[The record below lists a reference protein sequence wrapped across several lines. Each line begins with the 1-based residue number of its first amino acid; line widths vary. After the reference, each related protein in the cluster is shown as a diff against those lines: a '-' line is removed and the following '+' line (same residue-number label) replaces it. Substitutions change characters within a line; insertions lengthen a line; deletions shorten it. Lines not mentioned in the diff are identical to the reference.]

1 MKFESLLAR
10 RYIFSQKRHSLL
22 TICSIM
28 IAVALMTMLF
38 STFTTALGI
47 TRDLLYDQA
56 PYHVMFT
63 DVTREQAAEIRHMN
77 QVGSAE
83 LVEKPHGGYAVQVL
97 FNTYIDSE
105 ETFLQNMISHIKLN
119 AEFLP
124 NGGYT
129 GMDINSALMSF
140 DQINLQGKYNTA
152 CFFAMF
158 FIFVI
163 FFALALRL
171 VIDTTFEVSAKERE
185 RQFGVLQSV
194 GATPKQIVRI
204 VTVEGMML
212 CCVGVPLG
220 IGAGLLLTFAAYKAI
235 LSTGVAENM
244 LTPEKVE
251 KIVHLHIN
259 PVMTVLAGVVGLAWV
274 FFSAYGTGLRIIKM
288 SPVEAITARA
298 KTVKK
303 VKKHTLLSLF
313 FGWTG
318 KVASRNARRNRKRF
332 AITVLALTISMTL
345 FATVSSITNLAER
358 VVDQIMCGYD
368 EFGVFM
374 PDFSL
379 TIDMAPD
386 EAMQSPTAF
395 AEGIKLL
402 EDTGFFKNFDHIIQK
417 RVKLHDEAVEEDKRP
432 TVHVYYVSRTSYQ
445 RLFGEKPE
453 ISYDELTKQG
463 GGVLLDN
470 GRGVLPLDTKNVTA
484 DVQRCQEITREEYE
498 KRYQAAYDKIKKED
512 PKRINEGAKRQ
523 ITVEYTGNAHYI
535 PNNRFDWDS
544 DKLDGIFYEIVDET
558 TDYKIV
564 GSMRRGADQ
573 QKNPYDENMVTMGEK
588 WTPLILTEDTW
599 LSGDW
604 EIYGISENKWSTGC
618 VNCNLS
624 KDEDYPAAKQF
635 LTEHGDMFGYH
646 PDDIDN
652 YYFVDMYG
660 QQKKIRSLLAAEHI
674 GLMFILVMIAL
685 IAIVNMVN
693 IVSTGIL
700 NRKSELA
707 AMQCV
712 GMTRGQMYKLAAIE
726 CLQFTLWAAIAA
738 TLLCLLLFFGTMFMM
753 QWIEVIESRSEFVLA
768 LSEPLIKVW
777 IASIFAFFC
786 AIAASLIPLRK
797 MQQEPLVEQIRSVE

>member
-163 FFALALRL
+163 FFALSLRL

-259 PVMTVLAGVVGLAWV
+259 PVMTVLAGIVGIAWV

-386 EAMQSPTAF
+386 EPIQSPTAF

-432 TVHVYYVSRTSYQ
+432 TVHVYYVSRTTYQ
-445 RLFGEKPE
+445 RMFGDKPE
-453 ISYDELTKQG
+453 ISYDELTKSG

-470 GRGVLPLDTKNVTA
+470 GRSDLPSDAKSVTV
-484 DVQRCQEITREEYE
+484 DVQRCQEITQEEYE
-498 KRYQAAYDKIKKED
+498 KRYAEGVEIMKKER
-512 PKRINEGAKRQ
+512 PKDNFDSGRSLAAQ
-523 ITVEYTGNAHYI
+523 YAGNAHCI
-535 PNNRFDWDS
+535 PKDRMDWDNIE
-544 DKLDGIFYEIVDET
+544 GGYFYEIIQET
-558 TDYKIV
+558 AGYQIA
-564 GSMRRGADQ
+564 GSMRLAADQ
-573 QKNPYDENMVTMGEK
+573 EENSYAQDNTPMAEK
-588 WTPLILTEDTW
+588 WTALVLTEDTW

-604 EIYGISENKWSTGC
+604 EIFGIGENKWSTGL

-652 YYFVDMYG
+652 YDFVDMYG
-660 QQKKIRSLLAAEHI
+660 QQKKLRSLIAAEHI

-712 GMTRGQMYKLAAIE
+712 GMTRGQMYKLAVIE
-726 CLQFTLWAAIAA
+726 CLQFTLWAAVAA

-753 QWIEVIESRSEFVLA
+753 EWIEVIESRSEFVLA

>member
-83 LVEKPHGGYAVQVL
+83 LVEKPHGGYSVQVM
-97 FNTYIDSE
+97 FNSYIDDESA
-105 ETFLQNMISHIKLN
+105 FIKSMIEHLHLN
-119 AEFLP
+119 AEYPEFGAPRGLAV
-124 NGGYT
+124 N
-129 GMDINSALMSF
+129 DALMAF
-140 DQINLQGKYNTA
+140 DQVNLRGKYNTA
-152 CFFAMF
+152 CYFAMF

-163 FFALALRL
+163 FFALSLRL

-259 PVMTVLAGVVGLAWV
+259 PVMTVLAGIVGIAWV

-345 FATVSSITNLAER
+345 FATVSSITNLAEKY
-358 VVDQIMCGYD
+358 VDEIMCGYD

-374 PDFSL
+374 PDFAL

-395 AEGIKLL
+395 AEGIKML
-402 EDTGFFKNFDHIIQK
+402 EDTGYFKNFDHIIPK
-417 RVKLHDEAVEEDKRP
+417 RVKLHDEAVEEGDRQ
-432 TVHVYYVSRTSYQ
+432 TLFVYYVSRTSYQ
-445 RLFGEKPE
+445 RLFGDKPE
-453 ISYDELTKQG
+453 ISYDELTKSG

-470 GRGVLPLDTKNVTA
+470 GLGILPLDTKNVTV
-484 DVQRCQEITREEYE
+484 DVQRCQEITQEEYE
-498 KRYQAAYDKIKKED
+498 KRYAEGVAIMKEGD
-512 PKRINEGAKRQ
+512 PKGNFDSTRSISA
-523 ITVEYTGNAHYI
+523 EYAGNAHCI
-535 PNNRFDWDS
+535 PKDRMNWENI
-544 DKLDGIFYEIVDET
+544 DGGFFYEIIDET
-558 TDYKIV
+558 ADYKIV

-573 QKNPYDENMVTMGEK
+573 GKNPYEENMVTVSEK

-604 EIYGISENKWSTGC
+604 EIFGINENKWSTGC
-618 VNCNLS
+618 VNCNLT

-635 LTEHGDMFGYH
+635 LTEHGDMFGYY

-652 YYFVDMYG
+652 YDFVDMYG

-674 GLMFILVMIAL
+674 GMMFILVMIAL

-712 GMTRGQMYKLAAIE
+712 GMTRGQMYKLAVIE
-726 CLQFTLWAAIAA
+726 CLQFTLWAAVVA

-753 QWIEVIESRSEFVLA
+753 EWIEVIESRSEFVLA